1 MRHRAESRNFDRL
14 SVKMPPDSQKE
25 LRMTLDGR
33 FSLAS
38 RMGEAAVAML
48 LVAALGCLADAPAHA
63 SAIKVLVN
71 DQPITDLDIQQR
83 GKMMSIFTHGKEGEK
98 QAVDQLIDEALMM
111 QEAKR
116 RNVDIGDEQVAAE
129 FTTRAKAAKLSTEQ
143 FSQALRQAGI
153 SPQTF
158 KDFLRANMAWG
169 RIVRARFKATVD
181 VSEQDVTAAL
191 AARDTSA
198 AASPE
203 AQQTAYEYRLQAILF
218 VIPSGGAAGLEAKR
232 RAEANAF
239 RTAFQGCDHA
249 LEQAAGSPDIVVK
262 PQTRREQGQLTP
274 DLKAAFAKLDVGGI
288 TDPQRVAE
296 GIQIVAICAKNAIA
310 GQTEATVE
318 VREEISNE
326 RGQLLA
332 RRYLRDLRSDA
343 VIEYR

>member
-1 MRHRAESRNFDRL
+1 
-14 SVKMPPDSQKE
+14 
-25 LRMTLDGR
+25 MTFAGN

-38 RMGEAAVAML
+38 RLAKAAA
-48 LVAALGCLADAPAHA
+48 AALLIATFASLAEAPARA

-71 DQPITDLDIQQR
+71 DEPITDLDIQQR

-98 QAVDQLIDEALMM
+98 QAIDQLIDEALMM

-116 RNVDIGDEQVAAE
+116 RNVDIGDEEVNAE
-129 FTTRAKAAKLSTEQ
+129 FTNRAKGAKLTTDQ

-181 VSEQDVTAAL
+181 ISEQDVTAAL
-191 AARDTSA
+191 AGRDSSA

-203 AQQTAYEYRLQAILF
+203 AQQTAFEYRLQAVLF
-218 VIPSGGAAGLEAKR
+218 VIPTGAAAGLEAKR
-232 RAEANAF
+232 KAEANTF

-249 LEQAAGSPDIVVK
+249 LEQAAGNPDIVVK
-262 PQTRREQGQLTP
+262 PQTRREQGQLAP
-274 DLKAAFAKLDVGGI
+274 DMKAALAKLDVGGVSE
-288 TDPQRVAE
+288 PQRVPE
-296 GIQIVAICAKNAIA
+296 GIQIVAVCAKNAIA